1 MIPAA
6 TTGQEPFPG
15 WAGSCESQGI
25 AERRTRISFP
35 FGSRREPGTR
45 PSLDAPASPT
55 PFQPPVPV
63 QAQLPQRWRPGR
75 DLGKTGNQ
83 RSAAHTSLRNSSA
96 KGISF
101 HNFPGTILPVLLIFK
116 QTRKPTKGIF
126 QESPRINPL
135 HPRLSTGLLGFA
147 QMCYTM

>member
-1 MIPAA
+1 MLLPAPHHFNPLSLSKLSSPSDG
-6 TTGQEPFPG
+6 GQE
-15 WAGSCESQGI
+15 
-25 AERRTRISFP
+25 
-35 FGSRREPGTR
+35 GTWEKR
-45 PSLDAPASPT
+45 
-55 PFQPPVPV
+55 
-63 QAQLPQRWRPGR
+63 
-75 DLGKTGNQ
+75 NQ
-83 RSAAHTSLRNSSA
+83 SSAAHTSLRNSSA